1 MGGHPSS
8 ASAIL
13 FRMYRRVM
21 SHMLI
26 IGWLALL
33 TCLWTTGDLV
43 VDLVFEAPD
52 VTSNAD
58 AATEEPDNA
67 AEHLLMPSERADHS
81 PTDTLTSA
89 PATDLDTF
97 SITVTAL
104 DNATPRAA
112 LPLHAPPRNKPISFS
127 VPLRI

>member
-1 MGGHPSS
+1 
-8 ASAIL
+8 
-13 FRMYRRVM
+13 
-21 SHMLI
+21 MLI

-67 AEHLLMPSERADHS
+67 AEHLLMPSAQADRL
-81 PTDTLTSA
+81 TAATLAAT
-89 PATDLDTF
+89 PATDC
-97 SITVTAL
+97 
-104 DNATPRAA
+104 NASSLVGAAPGNTTPRAA
-112 LPLHAPPRNKPISFS
+112 PTLHYPSRNKPASLPL
-127 VPLRI
+127 PLRI

>member
-1 MGGHPSS
+1 
-8 ASAIL
+8 
-13 FRMYRRVM
+13 
-21 SHMLI
+21 MLI

-43 VDLVFEAPD
+43 VDLVFETPD
-52 VTSNAD
+52 TASD
-58 AATEEPDNA
+58 AAASAEEPNNA

-81 PTDTLTSA
+81 PTDILTSA

-97 SITVTAL
+97 SIAVTAP
-104 DNATPRAA
+104 DNAALKAA
-112 LPLHAPPRNKPISFS
+112 SFHHPPPRSSPASFS

>member
-1 MGGHPSS
+1 MP
-8 ASAIL
+8 
-13 FRMYRRVM
+13 
-21 SHMLI
+21 HMLI

-43 VDLVFEAPD
+43 VDLVFETPD

-58 AATEEPDNA
+58 ASAEEPDNA

-89 PATDLDTF
+89 PATDFHATTLAVTAPDNAALKTASSHHPPPRSSPVSF
-97 SITVTAL
+97 SI
-104 DNATPRAA
+104 
-112 LPLHAPPRNKPISFS
+112 
-127 VPLRI
+127 PLRI